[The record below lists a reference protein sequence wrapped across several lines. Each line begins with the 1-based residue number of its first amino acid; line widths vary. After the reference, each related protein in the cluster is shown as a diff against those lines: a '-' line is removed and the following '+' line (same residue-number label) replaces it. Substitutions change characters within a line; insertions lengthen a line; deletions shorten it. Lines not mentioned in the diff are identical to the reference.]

1 MGGDVLSERTALRA
15 GTAAAPIAVR
25 SGNGRSF
32 YRGTD
37 GSNLVP
43 SARTSH
49 WFYRVH
55 ALDLGAGLRSCFRVG
70 DRRSR
75 AGAAVVLTPK
85 WDQRF
90 ESGFLQ
96 RRVSDAEL

>member
-1 MGGDVLSERTALRA
+1 M
-15 GTAAAPIAVR
+15 
-25 SGNGRSF
+25 
-32 YRGTD
+32 
-37 GSNLVP
+37 
-43 SARTSH
+43 TSH

-55 ALDLGAGLRSCFRVG
+55 ALELGAGLRSCFRVG

-90 ESGFLQ
+90 ESGLLQ
-96 RRVSDAEL
+96 RGVRNELLIDAAPFAGSASLT